1 VLTYGLHHSRKYWD
15 APEAF
20 RPERWLAS
28 APASGPGPQPDA
40 TSAPAAPGKAVA
52 GGAAQDAA
60 SVKGTK
66 WMSAAAGELDGRR
79 AAFLPFSGG
88 PVDCLGQRLAM
99 MEARRAA
106 LL

>member
-28 APASGPGPQPDA
+28 APANGHGPQPGA
-40 TSAPAAPGKAVA
+40 SSPAAPGRAA
-52 GGAAQDAA
+52 EGGAAQDAA
-60 SVKGTK
+60 SVKGTR
-66 WMSAAAGELDGRR
+66 WMSAAATEVDGRR

-99 MEARRAA
+99 MEARRAVPP
-106 LL
+106 